1 MKIMFATD
9 ENIMDSKI
17 AKRFGHAP
25 FYIIYNT
32 EDKSIDA
39 RVNNGHD
46 DNHSSLVDLM
56 NEGVTEFVIGNIG
69 PQAFE
74 VLENGNAKIYLARKL
89 NATEALEKLLD
100 STLEVLEQ
108 PTLKQ
113 SIEPHDHDH
122 NHGEG
127 HNHGHKDG
135 HHHNGGHG
143 QNHNH

>member
-17 AKRFGHAP
+17 AKRFGHAA
-25 FYIIYNT
+25 FYVIYNT
-32 EDKSIDA
+32 EDSSIDA
-39 RVNNGHD
+39 RVNKGHD

-56 NEGVTEFVIGNIG
+56 NEGVTDFVIGNIG

-74 VLENGNAKIYLARKL
+74 VLKNGNAKIYLARKF
-89 NATEALEKLLD
+89 NANEALEKVLD
-100 STLEVLEQ
+100 KTLNELEK
-108 PTLKQ
+108 PTLKR

-122 NHGEG
+122 EHG
-127 HNHGHKDG
+127 HNHDHDHGDG

-143 QNHNH
+143 HKHNH

>member
-89 NATEALEKLLD
+89 NANEALEKLLD

-127 HNHGHKDG
+127 HNHNHKEG

-143 QNHNH
+143 HNHNH

>member
-74 VLENGNAKIYLARKL
+74 VLKDGNAKIYLARKL
-89 NATEALEKLLD
+89 NADEALNKLLD
-100 STLEVLEQ
+100 KTLEELEQ
-108 PTLKQ
+108 HTLKR

-122 NHGEG
+122 GEG
-127 HNHGHKDG
+127 HNHNHKDG
-135 HHHNGGHG
+135 HHHNGGNGHK
-143 QNHNH
+143 HNH